1 MSSSFDYPGQIDRVF
16 AEGGVGRVERA
27 AVPGHAGISRE
38 ASILQHP
45 RLMVCVEGQA
55 VYELNSIRGA
65 VRVTLGPR
73 DGLFVAPGRWVRAR
87 PVAPYALMGVVF
99 YPGST
104 RFYLMRGQTARVGRP
119 IRPADNH
126 VEPHGLS
133 EDQRTLTRLLAGEA
147 PPGADDERFFHH
159 VFECLLMVARGVL
172 MQERGAVVAGG
183 KARFTWHAACD
194 FIQENLQRP
203 LSRKEVARHL
213 GVHPN
218 HLSRLFAEFGG
229 ETFSGYLQAR
239 RMERARLLLEEPR
252 LNISEVARLSG
263 FGSANY
269 FTRVF
274 RQQAG
279 RSPTEERT
287 ERLKV

>member
-1 MSSSFDYPGQIDRVF
+1 MSSSFDYQGQIERVF

-27 AVPGHAGISRE
+27 VVPGHAGISRE
-38 ASILQHP
+38 ASILEHP
-45 RLMVCVEGQA
+45 RLMVCVEGRA
-55 VYELNSIRGA
+55 VYELKGMEGA
-65 VRVTLGPR
+65 VRVMLGPC

-87 PVAPYALMGVVF
+87 PVEPYALMGAVF

-104 RFYLMRGQTARVGRP
+104 RFYLMRGRTARAAQS

-126 VEPHGLS
+126 VEPQGLS
-133 EDQRTLTRLLAGEA
+133 EDQRALTRLLASEA
-147 PPGADDERFFHH
+147 PPGGDGRFLHH
-159 VFECLLMVARGVL
+159 AFECLLMVARGLL
-172 MQERGAVVAGG
+172 MQKGGAVAGGG
-183 KARFTWHAACD
+183 KARFTWHAACV

-213 GVHPN
+213 RVHPN

-229 ETFSGYLQAR
+229 ETFSEYLQAR
-239 RMERARLLLEEPR
+239 RMERARLLLGEPQ

-274 RQQAG
+274 RQQTG
-279 RSPTEERT
+279 HPPTRM
-287 ERLKV
+287 RG